1 MEIDKN
7 SEFEKMLADSN
18 LKLKGIAEDL
28 GITTSTLWLLRK
40 DPKKMTV
47 DQVEKLAKTL
57 GKDPIYI
64 MKVIA
69 GGRLK

>member
-1 MEIDKN
+1 MTIDKN
-7 SEFEKMLADSN
+7 SEFEKMLVDSN
-18 LKLKGIAEDL
+18 LKLKGIAEGLD
-28 GITTSTLWLLRK
+28 ITPSTLWLLRK

-57 GKDPIYI
+57 GKDPIHI

-69 GGRLK
+69 GGKLK